1 MNLLTVYPCNVILTF
16 GRGQVTLDLPIP
28 LEAGEAVC
36 RALFLAV
43 AATARPTPTNR
54 LYTPALVARKDDDTL
69 VKVSI
74 CAAPPEG
81 ATLAELDA
89 LPALKWFT
97 ETNGKLYFRP

>member
-1 MNLLTVYPCNVILTF
+1 MKLSAAPCSSRSPLL
-16 GRGQVTLDLPIP
+16 
-28 LEAGEAVC
+28 
-36 RALFLAV
+36 RA
-43 AATARPTPTNR
+43 PTNR
-54 LYTPALVARKDDDTL
+54 LYTPALVARKEDDTL